1 MRWVLVA
8 YMQFYFFRDFNKA
21 TNGKFDTRVLI
32 HSLQR
37 KTNQSQKQ
45 SENEAPLEEC
55 RCPKPGSKGPSQG
68 VGSNTW
74 QFPFYKHDSKFLL
87 TNFEANS

>member
-1 MRWVLVA
+1 
-8 YMQFYFFRDFNKA
+8 MQIFFRDFNKA

-55 RCPKPGSKGPSQG
+55 QCPKPGSKGQG
-68 VGSNTW
+68 EGSNTW
-74 QFPFYKHDSKFLL
+74 QFPFYTHDSKFLL
-87 TNFEANS
+87 TLRPTASVRRK